1 MSDSQNIKQKQL
13 NITEKDLVASDSN
26 ATESKPNEVK
36 IEKHHPIFNRN
47 QSFQKKYDFT
57 DKEVDLEKA
66 IDQKSDLVNK
76 DIVTEDKPTKVSD
89 KVSEIKDKTNAKPK
103 KKANWFVRILL
114 IIIVLLITFIG
125 ILAILLVP
133 PTLSIIDSLKN
144 IETEAEL
151 LKDDIKGK
159 NFSNLP
165 IRTKNIQIDL
175 RNVRVKMDSYDFLA
189 NVSFI
194 EPYFENV
201 YVGKEILDNVDLLIE
216 KALPKIEIFSES
228 LDATVKARLEEEAKV
243 VETNKL
249 NNANVSDTENSQNN
263 TNTPLTESTSTSTVS
278 TAPVLSNA
286 QKCKVQLDENVELK
300 EKGVNVQEFV
310 EEKTE
315 EVSTNP
321 TKLSDIVSVLPEAI
335 DIYTEVEPE
344 MQIVLHS
351 VNKLNLEALPPY
363 IPQKYLDK
371 LEALLATTKEYETN
385 FPKYTE
391 LIKNLLV
398 GVPELLGSKKPV
410 TYLIVFQNEKEMRA
424 SGGLLTAYGLVTV
437 DKGRVVGDI
446 VTRDMWDL
454 QGDIWKYAEQIYYY
468 NIYGQLV
475 LMNDGCGASE
485 LRSQDSGIYPD
496 QQISMEMFTEY
507 YDDMQRYLPEKYLK
521 YDYVLTLNTFFASD
535 MISVIEP
542 LVLDD
547 CTIITSDNLAKVI
560 FNDRNDDG
568 GRKSNI
574 GRVAKAAEDEFTSIS
589 SDKLPDVL
597 TTMIK
602 TAQAKNF
609 AFYTKNDVMS
619 KFFDD
624 LGLTGRI
631 VTDFDGDYLHVNE
644 AQVCGLKA
652 NFYLEDTV
660 SQNISITDDG
670 MISRTMRVEWVN
682 EKIYDPAEDEIISSS
697 PSFPYRAWIRFMT
710 PDGSNYTYTD
720 GYAKSRWLYFPQDYY
735 DLEVQKSVSDN
746 IIWFNHR
753 RYKESEPVPTYDLN
767 IAYTLPEKLKYTDE
781 KGYKM
786 LIQKHPGKKDEK
798 YIVGLNYKGQAYH
811 TEFILDRDK
820 VVLFKNGE
828 FKVENYPHPLD
839 DYNWMLNNLVNQGV
853 LE

>member
-1 MSDSQNIKQKQL
+1 MSQLNNSKQKQFS
-13 NITEKDLVASDSN
+13 ITEKDIESTTSNSQPTTSASKVEITRTSDKKDQISQANPPTNNLNHRIFDKDRNFKRNYAFSDREVNSEKSESVA
-26 ATESKPNEVK
+26 
-36 IEKHHPIFNRN
+36 
-47 QSFQKKYDFT
+47 QKD
-57 DKEVDLEKA
+57 ENL
-66 IDQKSDLVNK
+66 
-76 DIVTEDKPTKVSD
+76 KPTGKSNSSD
-89 KVSEIKDKTNAKPK
+89 PNKPVK
-103 KKANWFVRILL
+103 KKKKNWFVRILL
-114 IIIVLLITFIG
+114 SLLLIIVAMIA

-133 PTLSIIDSLKN
+133 PALSIMDSLQN
-144 IETEAEL
+144 IEKEAET

-159 NFSNLP
+159 NFTQLP
-165 IRTKNIQIDL
+165 TRTRNIQFEL
-175 RNVRVKMDSYDFLA
+175 QNVRSQMDKFDFLA
-189 NVSFI
+189 NIGFI
-194 EPYFENV
+194 QPYYENV
-201 YVGKEILDNVDLLIE
+201 NVGKEILDNTDLLIE
-216 KALPKIEIFSES
+216 KALPKIKIFSES
-228 LDATVKARLEEEAKV
+228 LDATVKARVEVENAQSKVQISTPDTSINTTTNSEA
-243 VETNKL
+243 L
-249 NNANVSDTENSQNN
+249 
-263 TNTPLTESTSTSTVS
+263 TPV
-278 TAPVLSNA
+278 APVLSNA
-286 QKCKVQLDENVELK
+286 QKCKVELTENVELQ
-300 EKGVNVQEFV
+300 EKGVDV
-310 EEKTE
+310 EKYVENKTE

-321 TKLSDIVSVLPEAI
+321 TKLRDIITVLPEAI

-351 VNKLNLEALPPY
+351 VNKLDMETLPPY
-363 IPQKYLDK
+363 IPQKYIDK
-371 LEALLATTKEYETN
+371 LSALLTTTKEYETN

-437 DKGRVVGDI
+437 DKGSVVGDI
-446 VTRDMWDL
+446 ETHDMWDL
-454 QGDIWKYAEQIYYY
+454 QGDIWRYSEQIYYY

-507 YDDMQRYLPEKYLK
+507 YNDMQRYLPQKYKK

-547 CTIITSDNLAKVI
+547 CTVITSDNLAKVI

-597 TTMIK
+597 TTLIK

-609 AFYTKNDVMS
+609 AFYTKNEVMS

-624 LGLTGRI
+624 MGLTGRI
-631 VTDFDGDYLHVNE
+631 VTDFEGDYLHVNE

-652 NFYLEDTV
+652 NFYLKDTV
-660 SQNISITDDG
+660 IQNISIADDG
-670 MISRTMRVEWVN
+670 TISRTMKVEWIN
-682 EKIYDPAEDEIISSS
+682 EKIFDPAEDEIISSS

-710 PDGSNYTYTD
+710 PDGSDYTYTD
-720 GYAKSRWLYFPQDYY
+720 GYAKSRWLYYPQDYY

-746 IIWFNHR
+746 VIWFNHR
-753 RYKESEPVPTYDLN
+753 RYFDSEPVPTYDLN
-767 IAYTLPEKLKYTDE
+767 ISYTLPEKIKYTSE
-781 KGYKM
+781 NGYKM
-786 LIQKHPGKKDEK
+786 LIQKHPGKQDEK
-798 YIVGLNYKGQAYH
+798 YIVGMNYQGESYH
-811 TEFILDRDK
+811 IEFILDRDK
-820 VVLFKNGE
+820 VVLFKDGQL
-828 FKVENYPHPLD
+828 KVENYPHPLD
-839 DYNWMLNNLVNQGV
+839 DYNWMLDNLVKQGV